1 MKNTFWLL
9 LLLGAGLAIFSSQND
24 SSSTCSECGPLP
36 DLPNLAAIWPGSS
49 TMKLP
54 YPAPP
59 APEDWQNLKAD
70 ERLAHVKNRVQKPL
84 VVELEKQG
92 LKLGAPAFVRIFKES
107 EEMELWLREGRQW
120 KLFRTYPIAAM
131 SGDLGPKT
139 MEGDGQAPEG
149 FYAVTKPLLKPD
161 STFHLSFNIGY
172 PNAYDRHHGRT
183 GSFIMVHGNE
193 VSIGCFAMTDPVIE
207 EIYLVV
213 EAALNGGQAEVP
225 VHVFPF
231 RMTEKRLTK
240 AADHPAASFW
250 KELLPVYQAFQPDKP
265 LPQVRVAD
273 GQYRLR

>member
-1 MKNTFWLL
+1 MKNTLWLL
-9 LLLGAGLAIFSSQND
+9 LLLGAGLALFSSQKE
-24 SSSTCSECGPLP
+24 SGSCSDCGPLP
-36 DLPNLAAIWPGSS
+36 DISNLAALGPGSS

-59 APEDWQNLKAD
+59 APEDWQKLTAE

-84 VVELEKQG
+84 ATELEKKG
-92 LKLGAPAFVRIFKES
+92 LKLGAPAFLRIFKES
-107 EEMELWLREGRQW
+107 DEMELWLQEGRQW

-131 SGDLGPKT
+131 SGDLGPK
-139 MEGDGQAPEG
+139 MKEGDGQAPEG
-149 FYAVTKPLLKPD
+149 FYAVTKAGLNPK

-172 PNAYDRHHGRT
+172 PNDYDRHHGRT

-213 EAALNGGQAEVP
+213 EAALNEGQAEVP
-225 VHVFPF
+225 VHSFPF
-231 RMTEKRLTK
+231 RMTGERLTE

-250 KELLPVYQAFQPDKP
+250 KELLPVYLAFQPDKP
-265 LPQVRVAD
+265 LPQVYHRA
-273 GQYRLR
+273 GQYRLH